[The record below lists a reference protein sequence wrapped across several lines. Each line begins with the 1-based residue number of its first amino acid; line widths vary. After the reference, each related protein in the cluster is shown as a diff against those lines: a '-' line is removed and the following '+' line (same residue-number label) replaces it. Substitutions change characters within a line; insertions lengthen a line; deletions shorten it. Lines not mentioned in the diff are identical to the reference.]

1 MLTKCLSLTFL
12 VLVLSCNS
20 KGSKAEYGDSAPNWV
35 HTSSLH
41 DGYYW
46 GVGYSSGKRSPIEA
60 KQEAVA
66 NGKSKLAEIME
77 SRISSSV
84 EVVYQSVEGNQGS
97 NSQQSIYNEIK
108 VKSFANLRKVIID
121 RTHYIKQPNGAYEYY
136 VLVKVSE
143 KEFIKKMERLER
155 RYLEKIASV
164 DGNLKKGKA
173 LLRKGYV
180 GSAVTRFI
188 RAAINSTRVP
198 DRVDRF
204 QDIVLLIQRTLK
216 NIRFKKINDRQ
227 KGTLKGGLARPVK
240 VQLIYRSGSKRIPV
254 RKTAL
259 RFYLKRNGG
268 SRYDKTAI
276 TNRDGIGQS
285 HVRSF
290 KRRGNNVKMMVR
302 LDLTTALDGFDL
314 LVSKKWRAERAIVEE
329 AVDEAQTFFHFIV
342 Q

>member
-1 MLTKCLSLTFL
+1 MLIKCLSLTLL
-12 VLVLSCNS
+12 VLALSCNS
-20 KGSKAEYGDSAPNWV
+20 KGSKAEYGDSAPDWV

-46 GVGYSSGKRSPIEA
+46 GVGYSQGNRSPIEA
-60 KQEAVA
+60 KKEAVA

-84 EVVYQSVEGNQGS
+84 EVVYKSVERNQS
-97 NSQQSIYNEIK
+97 SSSQQSIYNEIK
-108 VKSFANLRKVIID
+108 VKSFANLRRVIID

-136 VLVKVSE
+136 ALVKVSE
-143 KEFIKKMERLER
+143 KEFIKKMERLQR

-180 GSAVTRFI
+180 GPAVTRFI

-216 NIRFKKINDRQ
+216 NLRFKKINDRQ
-227 KGTLKGGLARPVK
+227 KGTLKGGLAKPVQ
-240 VQLIYRSGSKRIPV
+240 VQLVYHNGSKRTVV

-268 SRYDKTAI
+268 SRYDKTAV
-276 TNRDGIGQS
+276 TNRNGIAQS
-285 HVRSF
+285 RIKSF
-290 KRRGNNVKMMVR
+290 RRTGRDVKMTVR
-302 LDLTTALDGFDL
+302 LDLSIALDGFDL
-314 LVSKKWRAERAIVEE
+314 LVSRKWRAEKAIVEE
-329 AVDEAQTFFHFIV
+329 AVDEAQTVFHFTV
-342 Q
+342 H

>member
-1 MLTKCLSLTFL
+1 MLTKYLIFL
-12 VLVLSCNS
+12 ILLLSCHS
-20 KGSKAEYGDSAPNWV
+20 TGSKAEYGDSAPDWV

-46 GVGYSSGKRSPIEA
+46 GVGYSEGKRSPIEA
-60 KQEAVA
+60 KKEAVA

-84 EVVYQSVEGNQGS
+84 EVVYKSIEGIDQTT
-97 NSQQSIYNEIK
+97 SQQSIYSEIK
-108 VKSFANLRKVIID
+108 VKSFANLRKVVID

-143 KEFIKKMERLER
+143 KEFIKKMEKLQRK
-155 RYLEKIASV
+155 YLEKIASV

-173 LLRKGYV
+173 LLKKGLV
-180 GSAVTRFI
+180 GPAVNRFI
-188 RAAINSTRVP
+188 YAAINSTRVP
-198 DRVDRF
+198 DRVNQF
-204 QDIVLLIQRTLK
+204 QDIVLLIQKTLK

-227 KGTLKGGLARPVK
+227 KGTLKGGLAKPVK
-240 VQLIYRSGSKRIPV
+240 VQLIYHSGSKRIPV

-268 SRYDKTAI
+268 SRYDKTAV
-276 TNRDGIGQS
+276 TNRDGMAQS
-285 HVRSF
+285 RVRSF
-290 KRRGNNVKMMVR
+290 KRGGNNVKMMVR
-302 LDLTTALDGFDL
+302 LDLTIALDGFDH
-314 LVSKKWRAERAIVEE
+314 LVSKKWRAEKAIVEE
-329 AVDEAQTFFHFIV
+329 AVDEAQTFFHFVV

>member
-1 MLTKCLSLTFL
+1 MLVKYLSIIYIIF
-12 VLVLSCNS
+12 VLSCHS
-20 KGSKAEYGDSAPNWV
+20 KGTKAEYGDSAPDWV

-46 GVGYSSGKRSPIEA
+46 GVGYSEGKRSPIEA
-60 KQEAVA
+60 KKEAVSH
-66 NGKSKLAEIME
+66 GKSKLAEIME
-77 SRISSSV
+77 SRISSRV
-84 EVVYQSVEGNQGS
+84 ELVYKSVEGRDQS
-97 NSQQSIYNEIK
+97 TSQQSIYSEIK

-121 RTHYIKQPNGAYEYY
+121 KTHYIKQPNGAYEYY

-143 KEFIKKMERLER
+143 KEFIKKMKRLER

-164 DGNLKKGKA
+164 DGNLKKGKV
-173 LLRKGYV
+173 LLRKGLV
-180 GSAVTRFI
+180 GPAVRRFI

-227 KGTLKGGLARPVK
+227 KGTLKGGLARPVRVK
-240 VQLIYRSGSKRIPV
+240 LIYASGSKRMPV

-268 SRYDKTAI
+268 SRYDKTAV
-276 TNRDGIGQS
+276 TNREGIGQS
-285 HVRSF
+285 RVRSF
-290 KRRGNNVKMMVR
+290 KRSGSNVKMMVR
-302 LDLTTALDGFDL
+302 LDLTIALDGFDL
-314 LVSKKWRAERAIVEE
+314 LFSKKWRAEKAIVEE
-329 AVDEAQTFFHFIV
+329 AVDEAQTFFHFTV